1 MSINKDTEY
10 LDRNIKGFKESFFQ
24 LISDFGPTYTANF
37 MLLFDDIK
45 QNTDRERLT
54 DVTLNSYEDYLQNH
68 GFKTQRTPTSIM
80 LTLDAYHIV
89 TVGNEAMDLS
99 NALKVFR
106 DRAIMK
112 GDMDNMYIPAEP
124 SEKAH

>member
-112 GDMDNMYIPAEP
+112 GDMDKM
-124 SEKAH
+124 